1 MIDLFSNTK
10 TSEFYHEV
18 LKLIP
23 YNAFI
28 EKIESTNT
36 KIYCNGKRIKPTKK
50 EIIIAIMYNLCN
62 CPIIS
67 TTSDEPIIEW
77 SYRNTFFNKLR
88 KLKED
93 TKRNCMNYFRVRY
106 NAKKKILRIYFS
118 EISKNSRCKNGYPI
132 PYKSSTMILEI
143 KKYE

>member
-118 EISKNSRCKNGYPI
+118 EISKNSRCKNGYSI

>member
-1 MIDLFSNTK
+1 MIDLLSNTK

-36 KIYCNGKRIKPTKK
+36 KIYCNGKRIKPTRK
-50 EIIIAIMYNLCN
+50 EIFIAIIYNLCS
-62 CPIIS
+62 CPINKLEE
-67 TTSDEPIIEW
+67 EPILDW
-77 SYRNTFFNKLR
+77 SYRNALIKKFNR
-88 KLKED
+88 LKEN
-93 TKRNCMNYFRVRY
+93 TKRNCMNYFRIKY
-106 NAKKKILRIYFS
+106 NVNKETLKIYFS
-118 EISKNSRCKNGYPI
+118 EISKNSRCKNSGYFI

>member
-28 EKIESTNT
+28 EKIENTNT
-36 KIYCNGKRIKPTKK
+36 KIYCNGNRIKPTKK
-50 EIIIAIMYNLCN
+50 EIIIAIMFNLCN
-62 CPIIS
+62 CPIIPN
-67 TTSDEPIIEW
+67 EPIIEW
-77 SYRNTFFNKLR
+77 SYRNAFSNKLR

-106 NAKKKILRIYFS
+106 NAKKKNI
-118 EISKNSRCKNGYPI
+118 KNLFFRN
-132 PYKSSTMILEI
+132 
-143 KKYE
+143 